1 MKISAQMLYEAVRK
15 NTEVKLLGTCS
26 PERNLRFL
34 SFYDGEGVSPGG
46 VYLAQ
51 PEELPRRT
59 DRKDVLFVICADGP
73 VEPVEGAPLL
83 VFPQGTSHPKLF
95 NRIQQIF
102 VTFSGWEEQLDE
114 NLTQG
119 SSIQRLVDAA
129 ETMISHP
136 LCVVDSSLQYLGHSG
151 SFMSREREIF
161 FPGGNVRD
169 VDLHQMENPPVPD
182 LYYDPLRDRK
192 AEIKNEEYVLGT
204 LYMIHSEEPFTQTEL
219 KLFDLLAEKLT
230 AAMQNLSLLS
240 GLYQNSFKQN
250 IVCLF
255 QSGQADEARLW
266 DSLSQWGGQ
275 KGDSFI
281 CYKVKASHIH
291 QKINADYVCRIFEN
305 VLYYAVAFW
314 HNAVL
319 VVLADVSHGGPE
331 QMHEKMRALLDQLGL
346 KAGVSL
352 PFTDLTRAWYHFRQA
367 CCAFDEGYPVKPE
380 DSLYFFRDYVASYML
395 HHALGEFP
403 RSFLLD
409 EGMQRLLDHDRNYSV
424 SYLETLEAFF
434 RCRMNMSQTAETLGI
449 HRTSL
454 NSRMQKITDLLGRE
468 LDQDYLL
475 YVQMLLAIL
484 RFGDK

>member
-1 MKISAQMLYEAVRK
+1 MKISAQMLYEAVK
-15 NTEVKLLGTCS
+15 ENTQVRLLGTCS

-34 SFYDGEGVSPGG
+34 SFYDGEDLRPGG

-59 DRKDVLFVICADGP
+59 EQKDVLFVTCADGP
-73 VEPVEGAPLL
+73 VEPVAGAPLL
-83 VFPQGTSHPKLF
+83 VFPRGISHPKLF

-102 VTFSGWEEQLDE
+102 VSFCSWEEQLDGS
-114 NLTQG
+114 LSQG
-119 SSIQRLVDAA
+119 SSIQKMIDLA
-129 ETMISHP
+129 ETRIAPP
-136 LCVVDSSLQYLGHSG
+136 LCVVDSSLNYLGYSG

-161 FPGGNVRD
+161 FPGGNVRE

-182 LYYDPLRDRK
+182 LYYDPALDRK
-192 AEIKNEEYVLGT
+192 AELKNGDYVLGT
-204 LYMIHSEEPFTQTEL
+204 LYMIHSEEPFSQTEL
-219 KLFDLLAEKLT
+219 LLFDLLAEKLT
-230 AAMQNLSLLS
+230 SAMENLSLLS

-250 IVCLF
+250 LVCLF
-255 QSGQADEARLW
+255 QSGQVDEARLW
-266 DSLSQWGGQ
+266 DSLTQWGGR
-275 KGDSFI
+275 KGDRFL

-291 QKINADYVCRIFEN
+291 QKINADYVCRIFET
-305 VLYYAVAFW
+305 VLYHAVAFW

-319 VVLADVSHGGPE
+319 VVLVDTNLADRI
-331 QMHEKMRALLDQLGL
+331 HEKMRALLDQLGL

-380 DSLYFFRDYVASYML
+380 DSLYFFRDYVPSYML

-409 EGMQRLLDHDRNYSV
+409 EGMQRLLDHDRSYSV

-434 RCRMNMSQTAETLGI
+434 RCRMNMSQTAEVLGI

-454 NSRMQKITDLLGRE
+454 TSRMQKITELLDRE
-468 LDQDYLL
+468 PDQEYLL
-475 YVQMLLAIL
+475 YVQMMLAIL
-484 RFGDK
+484 RFGEK